1 MIYPVKIQFYAI
13 LFVTS
18 CVCIFSAY
26 PAFAQ
31 GTFVN
36 FEAKQTRPIQLS
48 PDETRLFVVNTPDA
62 RLSVFDVIN
71 PSVPVL
77 IAEIP
82 VGIGPVSVNA
92 RTDDE
97 VWVVNE
103 VSDSVSVV
111 SISNRIVTDTIYVQ
125 DEPADVVF
133 ANGRAFV
140 SAARNNEIAVFDVNT
155 HARVATIPLVGENP
169 RALALSM
176 DSSKLYA
183 AFALSGNRTTLLPFQ
198 NAPAPPDPTNLA
210 LPVPPQVGLI
220 VDATDPAWAPSVI
233 QFSMPDNDVVE
244 IDTTTMAVTRYFPRV
259 GTVNLAIAVNPN
271 SGNIFVANTDAR
283 NLVQFEPELRGHF
296 VTNRI
301 SVITE
306 VSGVVTHHDLNP
318 AINYLTLPNP
328 PALSNAIAQVTA
340 IEFGS
345 GGTNLFAASFGTDR
359 VARLDTNGV
368 VTGLI
373 EVGNTPGTLADP
385 SNKRGPRGLALGL
398 SNRLYAINRISNT
411 LSVMDTQN
419 LLELN
424 EIPVGSFDP
433 TPAIIRK
440 GRGFLYDA
448 KLSGNGT
455 VSCASCHVDA
465 EMDMIGW
472 DLGDPAGEMVTV
484 TPEFSDSTTNLMMHP
499 MKGPMTTQ
507 TLRGLEGADPLHWRG
522 DKSDFTHFNGA
533 FDSLMGGST
542 LSTEEMNAYRDFINT
557 IRFQPNP
564 NQNLDR
570 TLPATFDGG
579 DPIEG
584 RNTYIN
590 VTGCNTCHTL
600 PTGSNGLVIQKE
612 VLQETQAFKVPH
624 LRNVYQK
631 VNLDRSPGATSVG
644 GFGLI
649 HDGEDDSMIT
659 FLSRPVF
666 GPLSTNT
673 VQQQNLGAFVQCID
687 TGMAP
692 AVGYSRTVTP
702 ANVGDGN
709 VAADWSLLEGQADL
723 GNVDLIGKGTVNGI
737 HCGLVYQSGSTNY
750 LSDRIGLGPFTR
762 TDLETAVTGGDTLTL
777 MGVPVGSG
785 TRMGIDRDLNGTF
798 DGDVVS
804 PVLAIEQRSDE
815 VVVSWST
822 NDWSFVLEQAVDL
835 SELTWDVD
843 RELRGVSG
851 GQYQVT
857 NSVDVTE
864 MFFRLRG
871 L

>member
-1 MIYPVKIQFYAI
+1 MIYPVKIQFYAL

-18 CVCIFSAY
+18 CMCFFSAY
-26 PAFAQ
+26 PTFAQ
-31 GTFVN
+31 GAFVN

-48 PDETRLFVVNTPDA
+48 PDKTRLFVVNTPDA
-62 RLSVFDVIN
+62 RLSIFDVIN

-111 SISNRIVTDTIYVQ
+111 SIPDGIVTDTLYVQ

-140 SAARNNEIAVFDVNT
+140 SAARRNEIVVFDIAT
-155 HARVATIPLVGENP
+155 HAQLSTIPLVGENP
-169 RALALSM
+169 RALALSS
-176 DSSKLYA
+176 DGSKLYA
-183 AFALSGNRTTLLPFQ
+183 AFALSGNRTTLVPFQ
-198 NAPAPPDPTNLA
+198 NAPAPPTPTNPL
-210 LPVPPQVGLI
+210 LPLPPQVGLI

-233 QFSMPDNDVVE
+233 EFSMPDNDVVE

-301 SVITE
+301 SVITPA
-306 VSGVVTHHDLNP
+306 SGAVAHHDLNP

-359 VARLDTNGV
+359 IARLDTNGV

-373 EVGNTPGTLADP
+373 EVGNTPGILADP

-411 LSVMDTQN
+411 LSVIDTQN
-419 LLELN
+419 LLELS

-433 TPAIIRK
+433 TPAVIRQ

-484 TPEFSDSTTNLMMHP
+484 TTEFSDSTTNLMMHP

-533 FDSLMGGST
+533 FDSLMGGSI

-564 NQNLDR
+564 NQNLNR
-570 TLPATFDGG
+570 TLPASFDGG
-579 DPIEG
+579 DPIAG
-584 RNTYIN
+584 LNTYMN
-590 VTGCNTCHTL
+590 ETSCNTCHTL

-631 VNLDRSPGATSVG
+631 VNLDRSLGATSVG

-649 HDGEDDSMIT
+649 HDGEDDGMFM

-666 GPLSTNT
+666 GSLSTDT
-673 VQQQNLGAFVQCID
+673 LRKENLGAFVQCLD

-702 ANVGDGN
+702 ANIGEGG

-723 GNVDLIGKGTVNGI
+723 GNVDLIGKGTVNGTL
-737 HCGLVYQSGSTNY
+737 CGLIYQSGSTNY
-750 LSDRIGLGPFTR
+750 LSDRTGLGPFTR
-762 TDLETAVTGGDTLTL
+762 TDLETAITGGDTITL

-785 TRMGIDRDLNGTF
+785 IRMGIDRDLDGAL
-798 DGDVVS
+798 DGDVT
-804 PVLAIEQRSDE
+804 PPLLAIEQRTNG
-815 VVVSWST
+815 VMVSWST
-822 NDWSFVLEQAVDL
+822 NDWSFVLEQVEEL
-835 SELTWDVD
+835 STPWDVNRD
-843 RELRGVSG
+843 PRVISSG
-851 GQYQVT
+851 KYQVT